1 MDSKNSQPTTVDEYI
16 AQFPKDVQQI
26 MTKIRAVIKEAAPL
40 AEEKISYGM
49 AGYYL
54 NGGLIWFGGYKKHI
68 GIYPRTAGMV
78 ALKEVTTYKGTKG
91 SVHFPL
97 DEPMP
102 YDLIRKI
109 VEIRV
114 AENTKT

>member
-1 MDSKNSQPTTVDEYI
+1 MNGKNDSPTTVDEYI
-16 AQFPKDVQQI
+16 FQFPENVQQI
-26 MTKIRAVIKEAAPL
+26 LIRIRAVIKETVPE

-78 ALKEVTTYKGTKG
+78 AIKEVTTYKGTKG